1 MAGHTDITEA
11 LVLERN
17 LVTLTQRVEFMET
30 PSQLEDPNSPNYRK
44 PLLTAELYRVATLL
58 YHHRVYASH
67 LDRTQERQIYLEQ
80 AFDLLSQMHL
90 CTSPWPLFVV
100 ASEAN
105 SDGERLLI
113 LRMLDRMDEARKIGN
128 VFVLRDIIQSFWK
141 QQDLAADGD
150 GGGAQPRW
158 SGSWD
163 LLFGE
168 GKRAVPWF
176 I

>member
-1 MAGHTDITEA
+1 MAGHTNTTEA
-11 LVLERN
+11 LVLERK
-17 LVTLTQRVEFMET
+17 LVTLTQRVDFINT
-30 PSQLEDPNSPNYRK
+30 PTQPSNPGVSDHRK

-67 LDRTQERQIYLEQ
+67 LDRTKERGNYLHH

-105 SDGERLLI
+105 SDEHRLLI

-141 QQDLAADGD
+141 QQDLAVGWYDA
-150 GGGAQPRW
+150 GAQPRW

-168 GKRAVPWF
+168 KRAVPWF

>member
-1 MAGHTDITEA
+1 MAGHTNTTEA
-11 LVLERN
+11 LVLERK
-17 LVTLTQRVEFMET
+17 LVTLTQRVDFINT
-30 PSQLEDPNSPNYRK
+30 PMQPSNPGVSDHRK

-67 LDRTQERQIYLEQ
+67 LDRNKERENYLHH
-80 AFDLLSQMHL
+80 AIDLLSQMHL

-105 SDGERLLI
+105 SDEHRLLI

-141 QQDLAADGD
+141 QQDLAVGWDGA
-150 GGGAQPRW
+150 GAQPRW

-168 GKRAVPWF
+168 KRAVPWF